1 MPSDRAQSQ
10 RDESSLE
17 ISIASSKYLLKLQTQ
32 QFRLKCNQKEKS
44 IWLGWRVKKKGGG
57 FLPTL
62 ILPAADM
69 LTTIFILV
77 NVEKVKNITFASTI
91 SKPWTCFLKNIY
103 ITNAVHEKSDAFAG
117 IRARADRP
125 IYQLNKHPTD
135 D

>member
-1 MPSDRAQSQ
+1 MKARWKFLLPRLSIYLNFKPSNLD
-10 RDESSLE
+10 LNV
-17 ISIASSKYLLKLQTQ
+17 T
-32 QFRLKCNQKEKS
+32 
-44 IWLGWRVKKKGGG
+44 KKKKVFGWVGEWKKRGGG